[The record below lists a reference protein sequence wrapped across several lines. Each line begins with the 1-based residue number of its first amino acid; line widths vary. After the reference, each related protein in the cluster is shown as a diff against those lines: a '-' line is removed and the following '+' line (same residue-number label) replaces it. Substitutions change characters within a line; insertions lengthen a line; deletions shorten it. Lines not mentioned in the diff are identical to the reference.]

1 MIFVPLNRKCLATS
15 GFIVLEL
22 ILNSCRDPSVA
33 GTFETGTDSP
43 KMLVNMVTYELWA
56 QLLHTSKHALIDNT
70 VSCEQQA
77 ITRKLRQ

>member
-22 ILNSCRDPSVA
+22 ILNSWRDSSIA

-43 KMLVNMVTYELWA
+43 RMVVNVM
-56 QLLHTSKHALIDNT
+56 
-70 VSCEQQA
+70 
-77 ITRKLRQ
+77 